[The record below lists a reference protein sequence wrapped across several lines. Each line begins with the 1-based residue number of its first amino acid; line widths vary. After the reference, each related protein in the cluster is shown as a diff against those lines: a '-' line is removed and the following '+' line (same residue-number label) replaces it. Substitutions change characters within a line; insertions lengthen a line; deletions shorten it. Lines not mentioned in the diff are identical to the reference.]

1 MIGVLK
7 ALLRKEYLQIFR
19 DKLMLRQLILMPFIQ
34 LLILSSAATFEVK
47 TANLYLVDQDHSDAS
62 RGLVDH
68 LRASGRFSIAGA
80 SPSMTLADKAILS
93 RDAGVILVVPQGF
106 ENDIVRTRA
115 AKVQLIFNAE
125 DGALAGVT
133 NSYAQ
138 QIIAAYARDLG
149 ATLRP
154 MVSTTPLIDIRTR
167 GWYNQELDY
176 KDYMIPGILVQLL
189 TLIGTLL
196 TAMNIVREKEL
207 GTLDQLNVTPIPR
220 SAFIAAKLIPL
231 WTIALVE
238 LAIGLFVARLVFDV
252 PMRGSIVLLFFAAS
266 LYLVVSL
273 GIGLW
278 VSTLV
283 ETQQQS
289 MFVSF
294 FLMLVYLLMS
304 GLFTPVRSMP
314 QWAQWIANV
323 NPVKHI
329 IEIMRAVMLKGAGV
343 TDITRPLTF
352 LAVAGV
358 LVLTLAV
365 RQYAKTSR

>member
-1 MIGVLK
+1 MTGVLK

-34 LLILSSAATFEVK
+34 LLLLSSAATFEVK
-47 TANLYLVDQDHSDAS
+47 TANVYLVDQDHSTAS

-68 LRASGRFSIAGA
+68 LRASGRFAIVGA
-80 SPSMTLADKAILS
+80 SPSLNLADRAILS

-106 ENDIVRTRA
+106 ESDIVRTRTG
-115 AKVQLIFNAE
+115 KVQLIFNAE

-138 QIIAAYARDLG
+138 QIIAAYASDLG
-149 ATLRP
+149 VSLRP
-154 MVSTTPLIDIRTR
+154 MVASTPSIDIHTR

-176 KDYMIPGILVQLL
+176 KDYMIPGILVQIL

-238 LAIGLFVARLVFDV
+238 LTIGLLVARFLFDV
-252 PMRGSIVLLFFAAS
+252 PIRGSLTLVFFTAS
-266 LYLVVSL
+266 VYLVVAL

-283 ETQQQS
+283 DTQQQA
-289 MFVSF
+289 MFISF

-314 QWAQWIANV
+314 AWAQWMAEV

-329 IEIMRAVMLKGAGV
+329 ILILRAVMLKGAGIA
-343 TDITRPLTF
+343 DIVRPLTI
-352 LAVAGV
+352 LSGTGV